1 MDIQKRKCF
10 SRSISSFFHAFFPK
24 APPPTQKS
32 HRITDGIFL
41 LLLELVYDFIEEG
54 ALSFILGAVFPHFIG
69 KVKECVLLVFVQPL
83 RHRHMD
89 FHIEVPLREDCR

>member
-1 MDIQKRKCF
+1 MLFAKHF
-10 SRSISSFFHAFFPK
+10 LFFHAFFPK

-41 LLLELVYDFIEEG
+41 LLFELVYDFIKEG
-54 ALSFILGAVFPHFIG
+54 ALSFILGAVFSHFIG

-83 RHRHMD
+83 RHRYMD
-89 FHIEVPLREDCR
+89 FHIEITFAGGL